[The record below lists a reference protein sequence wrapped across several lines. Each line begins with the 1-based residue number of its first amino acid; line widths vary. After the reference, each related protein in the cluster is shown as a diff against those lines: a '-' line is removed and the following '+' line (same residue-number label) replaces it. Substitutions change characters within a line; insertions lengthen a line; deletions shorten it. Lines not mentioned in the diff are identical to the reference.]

1 MNYKKRRIKAGI
13 NFYTMVKE
21 LGIPEK
27 KYKEVEEGKRNL
39 EGNML
44 DKFMDI
50 IRRKTE
56 VNINTMIDIEKVNKW
71 ITSEDFKKDMKN
83 YGYTQR
89 TLAKELNLGQSTIS
103 HAVNGRKGVSDSFK
117 LKLYDFLHNPLNKV
131 IKNKDENKKEVKK
144 SDDKDIKN
152 WVIKNLNKKLKEN
165 KISQIK
171 LAKELNVSN
180 STISHIIC
188 GNHSVSKKLAK
199 KIYDYFN
206 KKQKNDDMKIP
217 KDFVNKE
224 IKIDNNE
231 QENKKEDKKDQNKDE
246 KEIKKVTI
254 NINNITTINLLK
266 EKLIKL
272 EKKNEKLKR
281 QIMLYEKLIEKL

>member
-89 TLAKELNLGQSTIS
+89 TLAKELSLGQSTIS
-103 HAVNGRKGVSDSFK
+103 HAVNGRKGVSDSLK
-117 LKLYDFLHNPLNKV
+117 LKLYDFLHNSLNKV

-188 GNHSVSKKLAK
+188 GNNGVSEKLAK

-231 QENKKEDKKDQNKDE
+231 QENKKEDKKYQNKDE